1 MPCVQGSERG
11 SVNVLVYDSAG
22 EGDHAI
28 LYHSLHYHNVS
39 VRVGSLASRQGQPYR
54 GYQDRTPWLHREL
67 SNTDASQVV
76 MHVDA
81 RDTLCLCNRD
91 ELRSKYT
98 ALAQGRN
105 TVVVAAEPFLWP
117 DEGSAHAAYRGKSL
131 LSAYGTISNSSAAS
145 ATSKMTYINTGLL
158 AARPRALMHFFECVR
173 RIFPQ
178 FPDACPREIAP
189 RTGAIVTSYSEHAR
203 YNFTK
208 NWWHGPLQMKGWW
221 GWDQACFHMYHMEQV
236 SGRLPGWCP
245 SLVLDTQAELM
256 LSMGKQARQLQW
268 HNEKLRV
275 QYKPTGAWPC
285 FMHAG
290 GPYKHLLSKLKR
302 WWTRN
307 AQSEHQRL
315 QTRLLKAKVECIM
328 KSKSDATGC

>member
-1 MPCVQGSERG
+1 M
-11 SVNVLVYDSAG
+11 
-22 EGDHAI
+22 
-28 LYHSLHYHNVS
+28 
-39 VRVGSLASRQGQPYR
+39 
-54 GYQDRTPWLHREL
+54 
-67 SNTDASQVV
+67 
-76 MHVDA
+76 DA

-131 LSAYGTISNSSAAS
+131 LSAYGTISTSSTAS

-208 NWWHGPLQMKGWW
+208 NWW

-245 SLVLDTQAELM
+245 SLVLDTQAQLM

-275 QYKPTGAWPC
+275 QRCAVQADRC
-285 FMHAG
+285 LALFHACG
-290 GPYKHLLSKLKR
+290 GPIQAPSLEVKALVDAECSKRASEASNSAISRQKL
-302 WWTRN
+302 N
-307 AQSEHQRL
+307 AS
-315 QTRLLKAKVECIM
+315 
-328 KSKSDATGC
+328 